1 MPEYAK
7 MKNAELETLLKTRGL
22 PTGGKKADMVDR
34 LTKDDEKSGDGAAK
48 SAALHPE
55 DEIDWDDD
63 GEDAPAEAAKPAA
76 TADAPASNESSTT
89 IAEVEPI
96 SNPNP
101 QAVPNQVADI
111 DPSKTEDLSVK
122 EPADEKTKVEGE
134 AKVED
139 EKKEPPPDYTKGL
152 AASNLDAEIE
162 KRKARAKKFGLNIEE
177 DEGLRKL
184 ERAKKFGETGPPKGL
199 DEALSDRTK
208 KRGREDAEE
217 GGRNKRRGGGNERR
231 GRGNQGGNRG
241 GDRRGERGGERG
253 EDRRGGDRGGDR
265 RRDNRDGRDTRER
278 GDNRRDERRDD
289 RPRNS
294 GFQMSA
300 EDKAKAEARKAKWAT
315 PAASS

>member
-7 MKNAELETLLKTRGL
+7 MKNAELESLLKTRGL

-34 LTKDDEKSGDGAAK
+34 LTKDDEKSGDGASK

-63 GEDAPAEAAKPAA
+63 GEEAPVEAAKPAA
-76 TADAPASNESSTT
+76 TAAAPASAESSTT
-89 IAEVEPI
+89 VAEAEPI

-101 QAVPNQVADI
+101 QAIPNQIADI

-122 EPADEKTKVEGE
+122 EPAEEKTEVEGE
-134 AKVED
+134 AKVEE

-177 DEGLRKL
+177 DEGLKKL
-184 ERAKKFGETGPPKGL
+184 ERMKKFGETGPPKGL

-208 KRGREDAEE
+208 KRGREDNDE
-217 GGRNKRRGGGNERR
+217 GSRNKRRGGGPERR

-241 GDRRGERGGERG
+241 GDRGG
-253 EDRRGGDRGGDR
+253 DRRGGDRGGDR
-265 RRDNRDGRDTRER
+265 RRDNRDSRDTRER
-278 GDNRRDERRDD
+278 GDNPRDERRDD
-289 RPRNS
+289 RPRNG